1 MRSPTAIWE
10 ESSTVNANVPGGP
23 RSWGW
28 LDDEA
33 AARQLADD
41 AVARAIEG
49 GASYADARLVEL
61 EEERLYWNLKGDPDL
76 RREHTVGM
84 GVRVLLNGMWGF
96 ASRSMDSDG
105 FHLEAAATALMMAA
119 ASPAGEAAKW
129 SSLPGRSGHFETP
142 TAKDPFSVPM
152 REKQDL
158 LDSLLEVAR
167 REQEVV
173 AAVAGLNAKRQRRF
187 FSSSEGS
194 WQVQD
199 LMECGGLY
207 QAWALLDGE
216 LQRRSY
222 PNSFHGNTGGGG
234 WEYVTGLDLEGEAPR
249 VVDEARA
256 LVRAPRCPGGRADVI
271 IGPAMVALQIHE
283 SCGHALELDRILG
296 DEAGFAGTS
305 FVGAD
310 ARGQLRYGSPAVT
323 VVADPTVVGARGG
336 FGFDDEGQPAR
347 REILIQDGIVRNF
360 LSSRETAARQGLEST
375 AAMRADGWQY
385 IPLCFSTHV
394 ALLPGSGSVEE
405 LMERMGD
412 GYYLDM
418 DRSWSIDEQR
428 LNFQFGTEV
437 AYEVRRGVRGRLL
450 RNASYGGITPEFWG
464 SVEHVAGEEEFRV
477 FGLPCGKGEPKQW
490 GFVSHGAAPILA
502 RGVRMGVAG

>member
-1 MRSPTAIWE
+1 MTAIRE
-10 ESSTVNANVPGGP
+10 EPSTVNASVPGVGT
-23 RSWGW
+23 SWGW
-28 LDDEA
+28 LHEES
-33 AARQLADD
+33 AARRLAEE
-41 AVARAIEG
+41 AVGRALEG
-49 GASYADARLVEL
+49 GASYVDARLVEL
-61 EEERLYWNLKGDPDL
+61 EEERLYWNLNGDPDL
-76 RREHTVGM
+76 RREHTVGI
-84 GVRVLLNGMWGF
+84 GVRVLLHGKWGF
-96 ASRSMDSDG
+96 ASRSMDADG
-105 FHLEAAATALMMAA
+105 FHLEAAATALVMAD
-119 ASPAGEAAKW
+119 ASPAGDAAMW
-129 SSLPGRSGHFETP
+129 SALPARSGHFATP
-142 TAKDPFSVPM
+142 LTTDPFTVPM

-158 LDSLLEVAR
+158 LDTLLDVAR
-167 REQEVV
+167 REPEIV

-187 FSSSEGS
+187 FASSEGS
-194 WQVQD
+194 WQVQE
-199 LMECGGLY
+199 LVECGGLY
-207 QAWALLDGE
+207 QAWAFLDGE

-222 PNSFHGNTGGGG
+222 PNSFHGNTGGSG
-234 WEYVTGLDLEGEAPR
+234 WEYVMGLQLETEAPR

-256 LVRAPRCPGGRADVI
+256 LVRAPRCPAGTADVI

-305 FVGAD
+305 FIGPD
-310 ARGQLRYGSPAVT
+310 ARGRLRYGSGAVN
-323 VVADPTVVGARGG
+323 VVADPTVMGARGS

-347 REILIQDGIVRNF
+347 REMLIQEGVVRNF

-375 AAMRADGWQY
+375 SAMRADGWQY
-385 IPLCFSTHV
+385 MPLCFSTHV
-394 ALLPGSGSVEE
+394 ALLPGTGTLVE

-437 AYEVRRGVRGRLL
+437 AYEVRKGVRGRLL

-464 SVEHVAGEEEFRV
+464 SVEQVAGPEEFRV

-490 GFVSHGAAPILA
+490 GFVSHGAAPMLV